1 MHTLPEKCDGQPHGS
16 PADVNLRLAL
26 VHAADR
32 EPEALIA
39 ILVGKGL
46 PPDAGVLSLSRI
58 DELARRAPDAVVL
71 AADHGHAEAART
83 IRRRLTET
91 GIIVVFSDDART
103 HGRHTLDAGADA
115 FLIERD
121 AARALAPVVHA
132 VAAGLVCVP
141 RAHRRLIAK
150 PAFTHREKEVM
161 QMLVSGM
168 TNRQIAERLYL
179 AESTVKSHL
188 ASAFV
193 KLGVRSRKDAVAI
206 VLDPAEGLAATL
218 LLYDAASVGARRLR
232 QVAAA

>member
-1 MHTLPEKCDGQPHGS
+1 MHTLPENAMG
-16 PADVNLRLAL
+16 NLTTRLRLAL

-39 ILVGKGL
+39 ILVGNGL
-46 PPDAGVLSLSRI
+46 PPDAGVLSLSRV

-71 AADHGHAEAART
+71 AADRGHAEAART

-91 GIIVVFSDDART
+91 GIVVVFSDDARS

-115 FLIERD
+115 FLTERD
-121 AARALAPVVHA
+121 AVRALVPVVHA

-141 RAHRRLIAK
+141 RAHRRLLAK

-161 QMLVSGM
+161 QLLVLGM

-218 LLYDAASVGARRLR
+218 LPYDAVADGRRLR